1 MARVLWLLA
10 LVTAFLVVAVRLA
23 GLPLAV
29 ACAAD
34 DLRDAAG
41 EGKGDHF
48 DDEALS
54 PVEVDDDDAE
64 HGSAPFMPAASVALE
79 LLPNS
84 DPGRLGCSAW
94 AEPQP
99 LPSHAPTLERPPRV

>member
-29 ACAAD
+29 ASAAD
-34 DLRDAAG
+34 DLRGAAG
-41 EGKGDHF
+41 EGKGEPF
-48 DDEALS
+48 DDDALS
-54 PVEVDDDDAE
+54 PVEVDDDAE

-79 LLPNS
+79 LPPNG
-84 DPGRLGCSAW
+84 DPGRVGCSAW
-94 AEPQP
+94 VEQQP
-99 LPSHAPTLERPPRV
+99 LPSHAPTLERPPRI